1 MHDLPCFT
9 RYLSW
14 APTGSRALIAVAS
27 LDSHIWD
34 DVGESFGEARA
45 VTTRRVFVTHAV
57 TP

>member
-1 MHDLPCFT
+1 MFHAISLV
-9 RYLSW
+9 
-14 APTGSRALIAVAS
+14 GSRRFAGALAVAS